1 VQDRNGRRRRVLGQF
16 RGRAA
21 WLRLLMSMAE
31 RRARWRERLGLRHA
45 LVLIVALAAAGLAVS
60 AYETGALSA
69 LEGQAVDARFAVRG
83 PEPADR
89 NIAIVAVD
97 EKTLMA
103 INARPPIPRIYY
115 ARALDKLHSA
125 RPALLAIDVQFIGR
139 TDPSDD
145 VALQAALARDGP
157 VVLATHEAAD
167 GPLPVPAGMRH
178 PAGVVL
184 ASASVD
190 PDQDGVLR
198 RMIYAPVALP
208 TLAVRTAELLSRHA
222 ISPGRFPANHAW
234 VDFRGPPGT
243 FHAYSLIDVVDG
255 RVAPRAF
262 SGKAVVIGVTD
273 PAGKDVFITAASAVP
288 MSGVEFHANALATI
302 LNGFPLQPLSGS
314 AEVVLLCLLA
324 ALPAVLT
331 LRLGAAWM
339 LVAVIAI
346 LAALLIA
353 VQLAFDAGTIVSVP
367 DAILALV
374 LATVGCVA
382 ADAFIDRRQ
391 LRNLRRT
398 FDLDPSPVGDFFI
411 SYRRG
416 QSELA
421 SNTLRDGLARKWGD
435 KRVFMD
441 TEAIDYGDEWPA
453 RLQEAVAACRAML
466 VVIGPQWLDARAP
479 DGSRRLDDQRDWVRR
494 EITAAFAR
502 GDVVVV
508 PVLHDGARAPS
519 EADLPDPIKALGR
532 CQAVVLTGREL
543 GRWIA
548 DLDESIQRGRV
559 RRARRLGTAAT

>member
-1 VQDRNGRRRRVLGQF
+1 M
-16 RGRAA
+16 
-21 WLRLLMSMAE
+21 LMSE
-31 RRARWRERLGLRHA
+31 RWARWRERLGLRQG
-45 LVLIVALAAAGLAVS
+45 LVLVAALAAAGLAVTS
-60 AYETGALSA
+60 YEIGTLST
-69 LEGQAVDARFAVRG
+69 LEGQSVDARFAIRG
-83 PEPADR
+83 PEPPQRD
-89 NIAIVAVD
+89 IAIVAVD
-97 EKTLMA
+97 EKTLKA
-103 INARPPIPRIYY
+103 INVRPPIPRIYY
-115 ARALDKLHSA
+115 ARALDKLRSA
-125 RPALLAIDVQFIGR
+125 HPALIAIDVQFIGR
-139 TDPSDD
+139 TDLRDD
-145 VALQAALARDGP
+145 MALRAALARDGP

-167 GPLPVPAGMRH
+167 GPLAVPAGVRH

-184 ASASVD
+184 ASASVE
-190 PDQDGVLR
+190 PDNDGVLR

-208 TLAVRTAELLSRHA
+208 TLAVRAAELLSRHT
-222 ISPGRFPANHAW
+222 ISPRRFPANHAW

-243 FHAYSLIDVVDG
+243 FHAYSLIDVVNG

-262 SGKAVVIGVTD
+262 SGKAVLIGVTD
-273 PAGKDVFITAASAVP
+273 PAGKDVFITAASSVP

-302 LNGFPLQPLSGS
+302 LNGFPLQPLTGG
-314 AEVVLLCLLA
+314 AEVALLCLLA
-324 ALPAVLT
+324 AVPAVLT
-331 LRLGAAWM
+331 LRLGAARM

-346 LAALLIA
+346 MAALLIA
-353 VQLAFDAGTIVSVP
+353 VQLSFDAGTIVSVP

-382 ADAFIDRRQ
+382 ADAFMDRRQ

-441 TEAIDYGDEWPA
+441 TDAIDYGDEWPD
-453 RLQEAVAACRAML
+453 RLLEAVSACRAML

-494 EITAAFAR
+494 EITAAFER

-508 PVLHDGARAPS
+508 PVLHDGARPPR
-519 EADLPDPIKALGR
+519 EADLPDPIKPLGR
-532 CQAVVLTGREL
+532 CQVVVLTGREL

-559 RRARRLGTAAT
+559 RRGRRLRTAAT

>member
-1 VQDRNGRRRRVLGQF
+1 
-16 RGRAA
+16 
-21 WLRLLMSMAE
+21 MSE
-31 RRARWRERLGLRHA
+31 RWARWRERLGLRQGLL
-45 LVLIVALAAAGLAVS
+45 LVAAVAAAGLAVIS
-60 AYETGALSA
+60 YEIGALST
-69 LEGQAVDARFAVRG
+69 LEGQAVDARFAIRG
-83 PEPADR
+83 PEPPPR

-97 EKTLMA
+97 EKTLRA

-115 ARALDKLHSA
+115 ARALDKLRSA
-125 RPALLAIDVQFIGR
+125 HPALLAIDVQFIGR
-139 TDPSDD
+139 TDPRDD
-145 VALQAALARDGP
+145 TALRAALARDGP
-157 VVLATHEAAD
+157 VVLATHETAD
-167 GPLPVPAGMRH
+167 GPLAVPAGVRH

-184 ASASVD
+184 ASASVE
-190 PDQDGVLR
+190 PDNDGILR

-208 TLAVRTAELLSRHA
+208 TLAVRAAELLSRHA
-222 ISPGRFPANHAW
+222 ISPRRFSANHAW
-234 VDFRGPPGT
+234 VDFRGPTGT
-243 FHAYSLIDVVDG
+243 FHTYSLIDVVNG
-255 RVAPRAF
+255 RIAPRAF
-262 SGKAVVIGVTD
+262 SGKAVLIGVTD
-273 PAGKDVFITAASAVP
+273 PAGKDVFITAVSSVP

-302 LNGFPLQPLSGS
+302 LNGFPLQPLSGG
-314 AEVVLLCLLA
+314 AEVALLCLLA
-324 ALPAVLT
+324 AVPAVLT
-331 LRLGAAWM
+331 LCLGAARM

-374 LATVGCVA
+374 LSTVGCVA

-421 SNTLRDGLARKWGD
+421 SNTLRDGLARRWGD

-441 TEAIDYGDEWPA
+441 TEAIDYGDEWPT

-494 EITAAFAR
+494 EITAAFER
-502 GDVVVV
+502 SDVVVV
-508 PVLHDGARAPS
+508 PVLHDGARPPS
-519 EADLPDPIKALGR
+519 EADLPDPIKPLGR
-532 CQAVVLTGREL
+532 IQAVVLTGREL
-543 GRWIA
+543 SRWIA

-559 RRARRLGTAAT
+559 KRARRLRTAAT

>member
-1 VQDRNGRRRRVLGQF
+1 
-16 RGRAA
+16 
-21 WLRLLMSMAE
+21 MAE

-288 MSGVEFHANALATI
+288 MSGVEFDANALATI

>member
-1 VQDRNGRRRRVLGQF
+1 
-16 RGRAA
+16 
-21 WLRLLMSMAE
+21 MAE

>member
-1 VQDRNGRRRRVLGQF
+1 M
-16 RGRAA
+16 
-21 WLRLLMSMAE
+21 LMSE
-31 RRARWRERLGLRHA
+31 RWARWRERLGLRHG
-45 LVLIVALAAAGLAVS
+45 LVLVAAVAAAGLAVTS
-60 AYETGALSA
+60 YKIGALSA
-69 LEGQAVDARFAVRG
+69 LEGQAVDARFAIRG
-83 PEPADR
+83 PEPPPR

-97 EKTLMA
+97 EKTLKA
-103 INARPPIPRIYY
+103 INVRPPIPRIYY
-115 ARALDKLHSA
+115 ARALDKLRSA

-139 TDPSDD
+139 TDLSDD
-145 VALQAALARDGP
+145 VALRAALARDGP
-157 VVLATHEAAD
+157 VVLATHEAAG
-167 GPLPVPAGMRH
+167 GPLAVPAGVRR

-184 ASASVD
+184 ASASVE
-190 PDQDGVLR
+190 PDHDGVLR

-208 TLAVRTAELLSRHA
+208 TLAVRAAELLSRHA
-222 ISPGRFPANHAW
+222 ISPRRFSANHAW

-243 FHAYSLIDVVDG
+243 FHAYSLIDVVNG
-255 RVAPRAF
+255 SVAPRAF
-262 SGKAVVIGVTD
+262 SGKAVLIGVTD
-273 PAGKDVFITAASAVP
+273 PAGKDVFITAASSVP

-302 LNGFPLQPLSGS
+302 LNGFPLQPLSGG
-314 AEVVLLCLLA
+314 AEVALLCLLA
-324 ALPAVLT
+324 AVPAVLT

-339 LVAVIAI
+339 LVAIIAI

-353 VQLAFDAGTIVSVP
+353 AQLAFNAGTIVSVT

-382 ADAFIDRRQ
+382 ADAFMDRRQ

-421 SNTLRDGLARKWGD
+421 SNTLRDGLARRWGD
-435 KRVFMD
+435 KRVFID

-466 VVIGPQWLDARAP
+466 VVIGPQWLGARAP

-494 EITAAFAR
+494 EITAAFVR

-508 PVLHDGARAPS
+508 PVLHDGARPPS
-519 EADLPDPIKALGR
+519 EADLPDPIKPLGR